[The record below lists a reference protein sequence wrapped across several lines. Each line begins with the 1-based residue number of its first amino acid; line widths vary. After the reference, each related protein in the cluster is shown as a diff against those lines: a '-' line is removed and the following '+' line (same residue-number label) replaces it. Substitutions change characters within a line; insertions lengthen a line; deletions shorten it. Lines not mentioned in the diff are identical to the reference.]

1 METVKFVELHLIMRN
16 RWENK
21 DVIMW
26 LKTQHCHSGAS
37 YSTISHTAPCMFHA
51 IKPICERV
59 VSRCRASSCEYEYD
73 DGSVQGEKNDY
84 CQIQKFW
91 LRKLHFNFSL
101 YWGYISGRSFA
112 LDRIDLQLI
121 AAFEFQKLQSIFR
134 SRSLFIRLSLQELPL
149 PIFSHA
155 RH

>member
-1 METVKFVELHLIMRN
+1 
-16 RWENK
+16 
-21 DVIMW
+21 MW
-26 LKTQHCHSGAS
+26 KGGVAL
-37 YSTISHTAPCMFHA
+37 
-51 IKPICERV
+51 
-59 VSRCRASSCEYEYD
+59 SCQYD
-73 DGSVQGEKNDY
+73 DYQSSVQGEKNDY

-134 SRSLFIRLSLQELPL
+134 SRSLFIGLSLQEPPL

-155 RH
+155 HH